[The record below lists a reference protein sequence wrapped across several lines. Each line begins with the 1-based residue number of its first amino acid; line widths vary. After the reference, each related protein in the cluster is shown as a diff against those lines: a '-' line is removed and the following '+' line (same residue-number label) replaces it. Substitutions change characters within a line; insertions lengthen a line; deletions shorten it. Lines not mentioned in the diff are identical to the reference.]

1 MKCGLE
7 CMEDGK
13 AFGFSCKKVI
23 FAVCKIFNRMRQRW
37 NKLFR
42 TSFVPMVALV
52 LSACH
57 ADFESQVNCPQKVGI
72 YAGGAETRTQM
83 LPNGL
88 STEWVAG
95 DELAV
100 WARNSSGEFT
110 LSNQIFKTY
119 GLDGAR
125 GFFTSELAESMS
137 EDKYTYYCTYP
148 VPVSVNGT
156 SVTFSLPA
164 VQDGKV
170 TGGAD
175 IMIADPVL
183 HGALTPVPDP
193 EDHTGMRMSMNRMM
207 HQFRFYIPEDNAVIG
222 EEKLLKIML
231 TFPSD
236 VAGKVTYDLADM
248 DAAPALS
255 ESTGSMELHLA
266 EPLGISGTDPEYA
279 CLALVPTAFAE
290 GDSLYL
296 KAYTAD
302 KIAYFDKIDLK
313 ARSFEAG
320 HSTPVRLNVKEL
332 KAFAGIL
339 TFTVQT
345 NNLGENPNVIT
356 FKAPAGCK
364 FGDGGSNVFVYDPG
378 HEIPVGET
386 ITLKFETD
394 TASYLAFSGKEI
406 EVSYDSE
413 HAVLDSKV
421 TMPQISQAGKTDVSL
436 TVPYLFYQDF
446 SGILAEGESY
456 GNNSYSSDERKQ
468 PGVSLDGIMPE
479 AGWNASRFWM
489 KPDGGAVRINMR
501 YQMVRIGIGS
511 FGYSF
516 TTSHYGRLDTPPLAA
531 LKEGTTASVKVF
543 FDAGA
548 NVNSSSD
555 DDAESGNMTFI
566 SLTTHENASNPIN
579 GVGTGTGESGD
590 LADFGVQYYK
600 SAAMPNAYGADDFL
614 NTYPTHT
621 VTGVEANRTTRLCFY
636 PSSAFIK
643 EGLGI
648 NAEFNVY
655 IDNIKV
661 QIDN

>member
-1 MKCGLE
+1 M
-7 CMEDGK
+7 M
-13 AFGFSCKKVI
+13 
-23 FAVCKIFNRMRQRW
+23 
-37 NKLFR
+37 
-42 TSFVPMVALV
+42 ALV

-175 IMIADPVL
+175 IMIADPVI

-193 EDHTGMRMSMNRMM
+193 EDHSGMRMSMNRMM
-207 HQFRFYIPEDNAVIG
+207 HQFRFYIPEDNTVIG
-222 EEKLLKIML
+222 EEELQRIML

-255 ESTGSMELHLA
+255 ESTGSMELELA
-266 EPLGISGTDPEYA
+266 EPLGISGATPEYA
-279 CLALVPTAFAE
+279 CLAIVPASFSE
-290 GDSLYL
+290 REFLQV
-296 KAYTAD
+296 KAYTED
-302 KIAYFDKIDLK
+302 KIAYFAPIDLK
-313 ARSFEAG
+313 ARTFKAG
-320 HSTPVRLNVKEL
+320 HSTPVKLNVSEL
-332 KAFAGIL
+332 KEFAGIL
-339 TFTVQT
+339 TFTLSV

-356 FKAPAGCK
+356 FKAPEGCN
-364 FGDGGSNVFVYDPG
+364 FGDGGSNVYVYDPG
-378 HEIPVGET
+378 REIQVGET
-386 ITLKFETD
+386 ISFKFEED
-394 TASYLAFSGKEI
+394 VQAYMDFSGKQI
-406 EVSYDSE
+406 DVSYDSE
-413 HAVLDSKV
+413 HAVMNETI
-421 TMPQISQAGKTDVSL
+421 TMPAITQSGKTDASL
-436 TVPYLFYQDF
+436 TVPYLLYQDF
-446 SGILAEGESY
+446 SGILKEGESY
-456 GNNSYSSDERKQ
+456 GNNSYASDERKQ

-479 AGWNASRFWM
+479 NGWNAARFWM
-489 KPDGGAVRINMR
+489 KPAGGAVRINMR
-501 YQMVRIGIGS
+501 YQMVKII
-511 FGYSF
+511 FAF
-516 TTSHYGRLDTPPLAA
+516 TTSHYGRLDTPPLKN
-531 LKEGTTASVKVF
+531 LKDGAVASLMVT

-548 NVNSSSD
+548 HVNPDSN
-555 DDAESGNMTFI
+555 DDAEKGNLTFI
-566 SLTTHENASNPIN
+566 SLTTHENAANPID
-579 GVGTGTGESGD
+579 GVGTGIGESGD
-590 LADFGVQYYK
+590 LANFGIQYYK
-600 SAAMPNAYGADDFL
+600 SVAMPNAYGADDFL

-643 EGLGI
+643 EGLGV

-661 QIDN
+661 QIAK

>member
-1 MKCGLE
+1 M
-7 CMEDGK
+7 

-23 FAVCKIFNRMRQRW
+23 FADCKIFNRMRQRW

-125 GFFTSELAESMS
+125 GFFTSDLAEPMP
-137 EDKYTYYCTYP
+137 EGTYTYYCTYP

-183 HGALTPVPDP
+183 HGALTPVPEP
-193 EDHTGMRMSMNRMM
+193 EDHSGMRMSMNRMM
-207 HQFRFYIPEDNAVIG
+207 HQFRFYIPEDNTVIG
-222 EEKLLKIML
+222 EEELQKIML

-255 ESTGSMELHLA
+255 ESTGSLELQLA
-266 EPLGISGTDPEYA
+266 EPLGISGATPEYA
-279 CLALVPTAFAE
+279 CLALVPSSFAE
-290 GDSLYL
+290 GEALQI
-296 KAYTAD
+296 KAYTED
-302 KIAYFDKIDLK
+302 KIAYFDPIDLQ
-313 ARSFEAG
+313 ARTFKAG
-320 HSTPVRLNVKEL
+320 HSTPVKLNVKQL
-332 KAFAGIL
+332 KEFAGIL
-339 TFTVQT
+339 TFTLSV

-356 FKAPAGCK
+356 FKAPEGCN
-364 FGDGGSNVFVYDPG
+364 FGDGGSNVYVYDPG
-378 HEIPVGET
+378 REIQVGET
-386 ITLKFETD
+386 ISFKFEENVQ
-394 TASYLAFSGKEI
+394 AYMAFSGKQI
-406 EVSYDSE
+406 DVSYDSE
-413 HAVLDSKV
+413 HAVMNETI
-421 TMPQISQAGKTDVSL
+421 TMPAITQSGKTDASL
-436 TVPYLFYQDF
+436 TVPYLLYQDF
-446 SGILAEGESY
+446 SGILKDGESY

-468 PGVSLDGIMPE
+468 PGVSLNGIMPE
-479 AGWNASRFWM
+479 NGWNAARFWM
-489 KPDGGAVRINMR
+489 KPAGGAVRINMR

-511 FGYSF
+511 FGVSF

-531 LKEGTTASVKVF
+531 LKDGAVANLMVT

-548 NVNSSSD
+548 HVNPESN
-555 DDAESGNMTFI
+555 DDAEKGNMTFI

-579 GVGTGTGESGD
+579 GVGTGTGESGK
-590 LADFGVQYYK
+590 LEDFGVQYYK

-614 NTYPTHT
+614 NTYPTH
-621 VTGVEANRTTRLCFY
+621 VVKGVEATKATRLCFY
-636 PSSAFIK
+636 PSTAFIK

-661 QIDN
+661 QIAK

>member
-1 MKCGLE
+1 M
-7 CMEDGK
+7 
-13 AFGFSCKKVI
+13 A
-23 FAVCKIFNRMRQRW
+23 
-37 NKLFR
+37 
-42 TSFVPMVALV
+42 ALV

-137 EDKYTYYCTYP
+137 EDNYTYYCTYP

-170 TGGAD
+170 TGGSD

-183 HGALTPVPDP
+183 YGALTPVPDP

-207 HQFRFYIPEDNAVIG
+207 HQFRFYIPEDNSVIG
-222 EEKLLKIML
+222 EEELQKIML

-255 ESTGSMELHLA
+255 ESTGSMELELA
-266 EPLGISGTDPEYA
+266 EPLGISGATPEYA
-279 CLALVPTAFAE
+279 CLAIVPASFSE
-290 GDSLYL
+290 GDSLQV
-296 KAYTAD
+296 KAYTED
-302 KIAYFDKIDLK
+302 KIAYFAPIDLK
-313 ARSFEAG
+313 ARTFEAG
-320 HSTPVRLNVKEL
+320 HSTPVKLNVSEL
-332 KAFAGIL
+332 KEFAGIL
-339 TFTVQT
+339 TFTLSV

-356 FKAPAGCK
+356 FKAPEGCN
-364 FGDGGSNVFVYDPG
+364 FGDGGSNVYVYDPG
-378 HEIPVGET
+378 REIQVGET
-386 ITLKFETD
+386 VSFKFEEDVQAYT
-394 TASYLAFSGKEI
+394 AFSGKQI
-406 EVSYDSE
+406 DVSYDSE
-413 HAVLDSKV
+413 HAVMNETI
-421 TMPQISQAGKTDVSL
+421 TMPAITQSGKTDASL
-436 TVPYLFYQDF
+436 TVPYLLYQDF
-446 SGILAEGESY
+446 SGILKEGESY
-456 GNNSYSSDERKQ
+456 GNNSYESDERKQ

-479 AGWNASRFWM
+479 NGWNAARFWM
-489 KPDGGAVRINMR
+489 KPDGGAIRINMR

-511 FGYSF
+511 FGVSF

-531 LKEGTTASVKVF
+531 LKDGAVANVRVY

-548 NVNSSSD
+548 NVNTSSN

-621 VTGVEANRTTRLCFY
+621 VTGVEATRTTRLCFY
-636 PSSAFIK
+636 PSTAFIK

-661 QIDN
+661 QIAK

>member
-1 MKCGLE
+1 M
-7 CMEDGK
+7 

-23 FAVCKIFNRMRQRW
+23 FANCKIFNRMRQRW

-57 ADFESQVNCPQKVGI
+57 ADFECQVNCPQKVGI

-137 EDKYTYYCTYP
+137 KDDYTYYCTYP

-170 TGGAD
+170 TGGSD

-207 HQFRFYIPEDNAVIG
+207 HQFRFYIPEDNSVIG
-222 EEKLLKIML
+222 EEELQKIML

-255 ESTGSMELHLA
+255 ESTGSMELELA
-266 EPLGISGTDPEYA
+266 EPLGISGATPEYA
-279 CLALVPTAFAE
+279 CLAIVPASFSE
-290 GDSLYL
+290 GDSLQV
-296 KAYTAD
+296 KAYTED
-302 KIAYFDKIDLK
+302 KIAYFAPIGLK
-313 ARSFEAG
+313 ARTFEAG
-320 HSTPVRLNVKEL
+320 HSTPVKLNVSEL
-332 KAFAGIL
+332 KEFAGIL
-339 TFTVQT
+339 TFTLSV

-356 FKAPAGCK
+356 FKAPEGCN
-364 FGDGGSNVFVYDPG
+364 FGDGGSNVYVYAPG
-378 HEIPVGET
+378 REIQVGET
-386 ITLKFETD
+386 ISFKFEEDVQAYT
-394 TASYLAFSGKEI
+394 AFSGKQI
-406 EVSYDSE
+406 DVSYDSE
-413 HAVLDSKV
+413 HAVMNETI
-421 TMPQISQAGKTDVSL
+421 TMPAITQSGKTDASL
-436 TVPYLFYQDF
+436 TVPYLLYQDF
-446 SGILAEGESY
+446 SGILKEGESY
-456 GNNSYSSDERKQ
+456 GNNSYASDERKQ

-479 AGWNASRFWM
+479 NGWNAARFWM
-489 KPDGGAVRINMR
+489 KPAGGAVRINMR
-501 YQMVRIGIGS
+501 YQMVKV
-511 FGYSF
+511 FLSF

-531 LKEGTTASVKVF
+531 LKDGAVANLMVT

-548 NVNSSSD
+548 HVNPSSN
-555 DDAESGNMTFI
+555 DDAEKGNLTYI

-579 GVGTGTGESGD
+579 GVGTGTGESGK
-590 LADFGVQYYK
+590 LEDFGIQYYK

-614 NTYPTHT
+614 NTYPTH
-621 VTGVEANRTTRLCFY
+621 VVKGVEATKATRLCFY
-636 PSSAFIK
+636 PSTAFIK